1 MPLHIIVTA
10 KQVIDPE
17 MPLTAFRI
25 DAAGPQVTTPPTFP
39 PVVNGFDEYAMEAA
53 LRLKDAQEAQITA
66 VSMGKQF
73 DLNIMRKLLAMGA
86 DNLILCQDPAFANLP
101 DSAVVARVL
110 HAAIRKIGAFDLILC
125 GRQASDWDNAQVPLY
140 LAEMLH
146 LPCLTL
152 AQKVDVHNGKVQVEQ
167 IVPDGYVLT
176 EAALPAL
183 VTISNELGEPRYPT
197 MRHIMAANRKRP
209 TIWKLADLELDAA
222 LLTPQL
228 EVLEL
233 TFPERTQRCEFIDAA
248 DVAVAG
254 RQLASALRTAQLI

>member
-1 MPLHIIVTA
+1 MPLHIIVMA
-10 KQVIDPE
+10 KQVIDPD
-17 MPLTAFRI
+17 MPLSAFRI
-25 DAAGPQVTTPPTFP
+25 DPAGPQVTTPATFP

-53 LRLKDAQEAQITA
+53 LRLKDAQETQITA
-66 VSMGKQF
+66 VSVGKQF

-101 DSAVVARVL
+101 DSLVVARVL
-110 HAAIRKIGAFDLILC
+110 AAAIRKIGAFDLILC

-140 LAEMLH
+140 VAELLH
-146 LPCLTL
+146 IPCLML
-152 AQKVDVHNGKVQVEQ
+152 GQKVEVHDGKVQVEQ
-167 IVPDGYVLT
+167 LVTDGYVLT
-176 EAALPAL
+176 EAPLPAL
-183 VTISNELGEPRYPT
+183 VTISNELGQPRYPT

-233 TFPERTQRCEFIDAA
+233 TFPERTQHCEFIEAADAA
-248 DVAVAG
+248 EAA
-254 RQLASALRTAQLI
+254 RQLATILRAAQLL

>member
-1 MPLHIIVTA
+1 MPLHIIVMA

-17 MPLTAFRI
+17 MPLSAFRI
-25 DAAGPQVTTPPTFP
+25 DAAGPQVTTPSTFP

-53 LRLKDAQEAQITA
+53 LRLKDVQDVQITA
-66 VSMGKQF
+66 VSIGKQF

-101 DSAVVARVL
+101 DSLVVARVL
-110 HAAIRKIGAFDLILC
+110 HAAIHKIGAFDLILC

-152 AQKVDVHNGKVQVEQ
+152 GQKVAVHDGKVQVEQ

-209 TIWKLADLELDAA
+209 TIWKLADLGLDAA
-222 LLTPQL
+222 QLTPQL

-233 TFPERTQRCEFIDAA
+233 TFPERTQHCEFIDAA
-248 DVAVAG
+248 DAEVAG
-254 RQLASALRTAQLI
+254 RQLASVLHTAQLI